1 MAEDNS
7 ERLRR
12 LVGAILQ
19 PERAEPSDRQAWD
32 ILGRALAEALAEDA
46 AAPVR
51 LCTCEQCQP
60 EPPTQTRAEALSAL
74 ADRVRADEADE
85 ANREAFGAIGLA
97 PWRGPV
103 P

>member
-32 ILGRALAEALAEDA
+32 TLGRALAEALATE
-46 AAPVR
+46 APVR
-51 LCTCEQCQP
+51 LCTCEQCHPQT
-60 EPPTQTRAEALSAL
+60 PTQTRAEALSAL
-74 ADRVRADEADE
+74 ADRVRADEA
-85 ANREAFGAIGLA
+85 NREAFRAIGLA